1 MRTRQRR
8 SAADARL
15 QILDA
20 AERRL
25 QKGGPAALRLQD
37 LARDL
42 GVSHPAIL
50 HHFGSRDALI
60 NAVVDRAMRRLES
73 SLLESFRAAN
83 DGAPDPA
90 TMLDRVF
97 AMLVDEGQA
106 RLMAWLLLSGQQA
119 MDLPAARARWRALT
133 DAAHVLRPRRP
144 GQAPSPAAREDTL
157 FTVMLAAFATFAQ
170 AIAGDTVFAMAGLER
185 DPRAPA
191 RFRAWLAA
199 RLAEHL
205 MKPPPSDG
213 RPAPRRRR
221 LVRSDRR

>member
-1 MRTRQRR
+1 MSMKTRQRR
-8 SAADARL
+8 SAEDAQR

-20 AERRL
+20 AEARL
-25 QKGGPAALRLQD
+25 QKDGPAALRLQD
-37 LARDL
+37 LARDI

-50 HHFGSRDALI
+50 HHFGSREALV

-83 DGAPDPA
+83 QGAPDPA

-97 AMLVDEGQA
+97 AMLADDGQA

-119 MDLPAARARWRALT
+119 MDLHAARVRWRAIT
-133 DAAHVLRPRRP
+133 DAAHVIRPRRP
-144 GQAPSPAAREDTL
+144 GYTPSVAARDDTL

-170 AIAGDTVFAMAGLER
+170 AIAGDTVFAMAGLDR
-185 DPRAPA
+185 DPTAPA

-205 MKPPPSDG
+205 MKPPPADDAPP
-213 RPAPRRRR
+213 RPRKRR
-221 LVRSDRR
+221 S